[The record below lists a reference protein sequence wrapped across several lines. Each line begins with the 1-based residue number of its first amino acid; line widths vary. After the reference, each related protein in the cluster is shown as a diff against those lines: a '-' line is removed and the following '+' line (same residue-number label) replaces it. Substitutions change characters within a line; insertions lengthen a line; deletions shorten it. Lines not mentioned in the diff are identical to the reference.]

1 MVHTRI
7 RMKNLATVL
16 LVSATVLFGCLVYDQ
31 VTRRPE
37 AFGMSPGTLVQL
49 SSSHVP
55 TAEDVDEQRALNRQ
69 IRHDLID
76 MTGSA

>member
-1 MVHTRI
+1 
-7 RMKNLATVL
+7 MKNLSTVL
-16 LVSATVLFGCLVYDQ
+16 LVSAAVLFGCLVYDQ
-31 VTRRPE
+31 VTRRQE

-55 TAEDVDEQRALNRQ
+55 TEEDVDELRARNRQ

>member
-1 MVHTRI
+1 
-7 RMKNLATVL
+7 MKNLATVL
-16 LVSATVLFGCLVYDQ
+16 LVCAAVLFVCIVYDQ
-31 VTRRPE
+31 VTRRRE

-55 TAEDVDEQRALNRQ
+55 TGEDVEEQRALNRQ

>member
-1 MVHTRI
+1 
-7 RMKNLATVL
+7 MKSLATVL
-16 LVSATVLFGCLVYDQ
+16 LVSAAVLFGCLVYDQ
-31 VTRRPE
+31 VTRRRE

-55 TAEDVDEQRALNRQ
+55 TEEDMGELRARNRQ

>member
-1 MVHTRI
+1 
-7 RMKNLATVL
+7 MKSLATVL
-16 LVSATVLFGCLVYDQ
+16 LVSAAVLFACLVWDQ

-49 SSSHVP
+49 SSRHVP
-55 TAEDVDEQRALNRQ
+55 TEGDMDELRARNRQ

>member
-7 RMKNLATVL
+7 KMKNLSAVL
-16 LVSATVLFGCLVYDQ
+16 LMSAAGLFGCLVYDQ

-55 TAEDVDEQRALNRQ
+55 TQEDVDEQRALNRQ

>member
-1 MVHTRI
+1 LGHTRI
-7 RMKNLATVL
+7 KMKNLATVL
-16 LVSATVLFGCLVYDQ
+16 LVCAALLFGCVVYDQ
-31 VTRRPE
+31 VTRRRE

-55 TAEDVDEQRALNRQ
+55 TGEDVDEQRALNRQ

>member
-7 RMKNLATVL
+7 KMKSLATVL
-16 LVSATVLFGCLVYDQ
+16 LVSAAVLFACLVWDQ
-31 VTRRPE
+31 VTRRQE

-55 TAEDVDEQRALNRQ
+55 TEEDVDELRARNRQ

>member
-1 MVHTRI
+1 LVHTRTE
-7 RMKNLATVL
+7 MKNLATVL
-16 LVSATVLFGCLVYDQ
+16 LVCAALLFGCIVYDQ

-55 TAEDVDEQRALNRQ
+55 TEEDVDEQRDLNRQ

>member
-1 MVHTRI
+1 MVHTRTE
-7 RMKNLATVL
+7 MKNLATVL
-16 LVSATVLFGCLVYDQ
+16 VVSAAVLFGCLVVDQ
-31 VTRRPE
+31 MTRRQE

-55 TAEDVDEQRALNRQ
+55 TEEDVEEQRAQNRQ